1 MKRYA
6 LRFEAGRH
14 GGFTLIELMVSI
26 TIGLLVSVSLIATY
40 LGSSAS
46 AKVAEAQMRMNEDAQ
61 AALIILAQQLR
72 MAGSNPPQAGR
83 TEKSRFNPVYQP
95 YPSGSASYSTD
106 PASYSLS
113 AFAIRGCDGTFT
125 NLPTAVGLDDLQCA
139 SGTNALPDSIAVSY
153 EADPFNTVPTTGGL
167 PADCIGV
174 ALKPIVA
181 TFSAESTPG
190 PYTYYVADSRFYIG
204 PSGSM
209 STPTLFCKG
218 GIDSTAQPLVENI
231 ENLQFRYGAVAL
243 AALPGDVRSANVAGY
258 LSANETTGLTGIP
271 NDAVPWQKVV
281 AVQVCVLVRSEGQ
294 VLSDSVAASY
304 IDCEGTPATAPD
316 HRLRRAFYA
325 TVVLRNR
332 RT

>member
-1 MKRYA
+1 MKRHVFQ
-6 LRFEAGRH
+6 FEAGRH

-26 TIGLLVSVSLIATY
+26 TIGLLVSVGVIAAY

-46 AKVAEAQMRMNEDAQ
+46 AKVADAQMRMNEDAQ
-61 AALIILAQQLR
+61 ASLTILAQQLR

-83 TEKSRFNPVYQP
+83 TEKSRFNPVYKN
-95 YPSGSASYSTD
+95 YPSGSASYSTE

-113 AFAIRGCDGTFT
+113 AFTIRGCDGTFS

-153 EADPFNTVPTTGGL
+153 EADAFNTVPTTSGL

-174 ALKPIVA
+174 ALKPVVV

-204 PSGSM
+204 PSGSVAA
-209 STPTLFCKG
+209 PTLFCKG

-231 ENLQFRYGAVAL
+231 EDLQLRYGAVTL
-243 AALPGDVRSANVAGY
+243 ATLPGDVRSANVAGY
-258 LSANETTGLTGIP
+258 LDANETTSLTGVP
-271 NDAVPWQKVV
+271 NDALPWQKVV
-281 AVQVCVLVRSEGQ
+281 TVQICVLVRSEAQ
-294 VLSDSVAASY
+294 VLTDSAAGTY
-304 IDCEGTPATAPD
+304 INCAGTPTIASD
-316 HRLRRAFYA
+316 HRMRRAFHA